1 MEMGAMGTMGMG
13 IRRGLGELGPFLF
26 VFRRRAPVFGIQGE
40 GGALQRRRPS
50 AKQQFAR
57 LRALNLEDDETGEI
71 VEVYWADRLELELD
85 GRSMVDPWAT
95 WRDSDARFLQLER
108 LRRKSEVL
116 SAL

>member
-1 MEMGAMGTMGMG
+1 MRTPA
-13 IRRGLGELGPFLF
+13 RRKSPW
-26 VFRRRAPVFGIQGE
+26 
-40 GGALQRRRPS
+40 ALQRRRPS

>member
-1 MEMGAMGTMGMG
+1 MGSTA
-13 IRRGLGELGPFLF
+13 
-26 VFRRRAPVFGIQGE
+26 VAPGE
-40 GGALQRRRPS
+40 GWALQRRRPS